1 MKKIRNL
8 FLFIKKESEMS
19 YKWLTFNTIFCTVL
33 AYTTILVNYF
43 SEYKQNWIG
52 KVNLD
57 SNLESFGK
65 FFIRPCE
72 RWNKLYS
79 IKIKLLI

>member
-43 SEYKQNWIG
+43 SEYKQN
-52 KVNLD
+52 
-57 SNLESFGK
+57 
-65 FFIRPCE
+65 
-72 RWNKLYS
+72 
-79 IKIKLLI
+79 